1 MSLKS
6 ANVLNGLVALEYKMT
21 YLHAVAYIAYSVI
34 NYAWYLVKF
43 FSF

>member
-1 MSLKS
+1 
-6 ANVLNGLVALEYKMT
+6 MT
-21 YLHAVAYIAYSVI
+21 YLHAVSYIAYSVI